1 MFVLSSSLTIFIY
14 RNKRRP
20 EARIVLTFYYWK
32 AGLVVSWN
40 ILSRRKCWAGLIPT
54 RLIGTYA
61 RKIPGLSMG
70 FVTGRQILFL
80 ANQAPFAL
88 IKKMYPDM
96 TINKQL
102 FLKTEMCVVA
112 QGYCHSCC
120 YSRQRLLLSDRKLNF
135 MANMWRPQF
144 HIIDGGKRHIFG
156 PYSCTKSKLR
166 CVTSRARISVPT
178 LPTKVQYPI
187 HTVPDWIKYKSPIY
201 FPENFKVI

>member
-1 MFVLSSSLTIFIY
+1 
-14 RNKRRP
+14 
-20 EARIVLTFYYWK
+20 
-32 AGLVVSWN
+32 
-40 ILSRRKCWAGLIPT
+40 
-54 RLIGTYA
+54 
-61 RKIPGLSMG
+61 MG

-156 PYSCTKSKLR
+156 PYSCT
-166 CVTSRARISVPT
+166 SRASYDAWRQELRFQFSCSY
-178 LPTKVQYPI
+178 YPSYFRTI
-187 HTVPDWIKYKSPIY
+187 LHYYYRERTGVAIFSARQSNVFLKYKKRGKLYCSNYCLDTKTEI
-201 FPENFKVI
+201 NKVFR